1 MSVAMSKHG
10 VSPLFGPLAR
20 WARVASTWGLAFG
33 AMIVFKPGAAQWL
46 PLEKDGVHDPR
57 GPGISQLQQP
67 AEALSPLPRD
77 TAGNMVR
84 WAKALDSGAITAR
97 AGVLPDARMRIYDQN
112 LIIAKFG
119 SMPAVMFPHLPHTQ
133 WLDCSNCHNTL
144 FKDKAGAN
152 KFSMTAI
159 LNGEQCGVC
168 HGAVAFPLTECNRCH
183 SVSNASL
190 RPKVP

>member
-1 MSVAMSKHG
+1 MALRETFTSQSQ
-10 VSPLFGPLAR
+10 LRQRL
-20 WARVASTWGLAFG
+20 RVASVWVLAL
-33 AMIVFKPGAAQWL
+33 ASIVVFTPGAAQWL

-57 GPGISQLQQP
+57 SPGISQLQQP

-84 WAKALDSGAITAR
+84 WTKALDNGVINPR
-97 AGVLPDARMRIYDQN
+97 ASLQPNIRMRELDQN

-119 SMPAVMFPHLPHTQ
+119 SMPAVQFPHLQHTR
-133 WLDCSNCHNTL
+133 WLNCSNCHNAL
-144 FKDKAGAN
+144 FKDKAGTT

-168 HGAVAFPLTECNRCH
+168 HGAVAFPLTECYRCH
-183 SVSNASL
+183 SVPNASL

>member
-1 MSVAMSKHG
+1 MAKHG
-10 VSPLFGPLAR
+10 VFPLFGPLAR
-20 WARVASTWGLAFG
+20 WARAASVWGLAVG
-33 AMIVFKPGAAQWL
+33 AIIPFTPGVAQWL

-57 GPGISQLQQP
+57 SPGISQLQQP

-84 WAKALDSGAITAR
+84 WAKALGSGAINPR
-97 AGVLPDARMRIYDQN
+97 AGVQPDARMRVYDQN
-112 LIIAKFG
+112 WIIAKFG
-119 SMPAVMFPHLPHTQ
+119 SMPAVLFPHLPHTQ
-133 WLDCSNCHNTL
+133 WLDCGNCHNAL